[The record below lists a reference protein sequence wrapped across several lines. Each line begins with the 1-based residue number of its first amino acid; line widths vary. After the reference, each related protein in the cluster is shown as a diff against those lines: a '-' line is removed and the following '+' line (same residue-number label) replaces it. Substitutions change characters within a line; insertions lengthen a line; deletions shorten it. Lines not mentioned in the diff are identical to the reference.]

1 MTFDDFLKVVGQKIA
16 AIRKSK
22 ALTQKDTATRAGIS
36 YRYFQNIESGAAN
49 LTLSTLFKLSRFFNV
64 RVDELLRERSYR
76 DINTPL

>member
-1 MTFDDFLKVVGQKIA
+1 M
-16 AIRKSK
+16 
-22 ALTQKDTATRAGIS
+22 RAGIS

-64 RVDELLRERSYR
+64 RVDEMLRERSYR